1 VGNPPLRSSFGAIMT
16 QNYNIFFRYSC
27 GALGFLAG
35 FDSEFGTPI
44 VEFGFDP
51 EFQPKEY
58 TFGVAT
64 KVSERI
70 AESGYEL
77 DCKMEIIPVYD
88 FENHFFNG
96 KEKPV
101 IASR

>member
-1 VGNPPLRSSFGAIMT
+1 MT

-44 VEFGFDP
+44 IAFGFD
-51 EFQPKEY
+51 EAFQPKEY

-64 KVSERI
+64 RVAERI
-70 AESGYEL
+70 AESGAEL
-77 DCKMEIIPVYD
+77 DCSIEVIPAFL
-88 FENHFFNG
+88 FENHFFDG

-101 IASR
+101 ISSR